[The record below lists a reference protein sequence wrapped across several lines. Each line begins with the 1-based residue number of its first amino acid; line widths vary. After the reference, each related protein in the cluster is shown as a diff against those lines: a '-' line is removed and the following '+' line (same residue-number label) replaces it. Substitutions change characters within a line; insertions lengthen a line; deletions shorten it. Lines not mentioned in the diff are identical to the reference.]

1 MPDPVVHFEAIG
13 PDGPAL
19 IRFYGDAFSW
29 SIDADN
35 PMGYGIVD
43 NGGAGINGGIGQAP
57 PEGSGRHL
65 TFYIQV
71 DDLDAA
77 LAKIESLGGKTI
89 NPPMDIDGGPR
100 VARLRGPGRELRR
113 PNRGVDP
120 AGLIPLR
127 KARPDLG

>member
-19 IRFYGDAFSW
+19 IKFYGEAFSW

-35 PMGYGIVD
+35 AMGYGMVD

-71 DDLDAA
+71 DDIEAA
-77 LAKIESLGGKTI
+77 LSKIESLGGKTI
-89 NPPMDIDGGPR
+89 NPPMEVPGGPK
-100 VARLRGPGRELRR
+100 VAHFEDPGG
-113 PNRGVDP
+113 NFV
-120 AGLIPLR
+120 GLTEAWTPQ
-127 KARPDLG
+127 A

>member
-1 MPDPVVHFEAIG
+1 MPNPVVHFEAVG

-19 IRFYGDAFSW
+19 IKFYGDAFGW

-43 NGGAGINGGIGQAP
+43 NGGEGINGGVGQGSA
-57 PEGSGRHL
+57 EGGGKHL

-77 LAKIESLGGKTI
+77 LQKIESLGGKTV
-89 NPPMDIDGGPR
+89 NPPMEVPGGPKL
-100 VARLRGPGRELRR
+100 AHFE
-113 PNRGVDP
+113 DP
-120 AGLIPLR
+120 AGNFVGLVTAWMPSS
-127 KARPDLG
+127 